1 MRFVNFI
8 LFFSILI
15 PACSGGPAI
24 APVKGKISFMGKAI
38 DTGVIMFHSETGPAA
53 VGNIQKDGTYVLT
66 TLRKNDG
73 AIVGNHT
80 VTIQATRVGAGTM
93 EEPKS
98 LEEEIKQSRATKI
111 LVPGKVT
118 SLVPEKYA
126 TTVTS
131 TLKVEVKNQ
140 DNILD
145 FDLKD

>member
-1 MRFVNFI
+1 MRFTNFI
-8 LFFSILI
+8 LVFSILI
-15 PACSGGPAI
+15 PACSGGPVI
-24 APVKGKISFMGKAI
+24 APVKGKISFLGKSI

-73 AIVGNHT
+73 AVVGNHT

-140 DNILD
+140 ENILD